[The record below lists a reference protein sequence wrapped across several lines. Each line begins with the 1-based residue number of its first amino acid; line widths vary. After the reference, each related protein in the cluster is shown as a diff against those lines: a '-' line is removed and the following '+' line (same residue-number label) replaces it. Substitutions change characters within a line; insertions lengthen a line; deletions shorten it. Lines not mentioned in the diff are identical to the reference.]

1 MKFAMTRQEKS
12 DLLMQV
18 TELGFK
24 VIIYYYIMLSRNMT
38 ELGLSVIYHIMLN
51 RKMNLT
57 TSYHNIIYI
66 TINNL

>member
-1 MKFAMTRQEKS
+1 M
-12 DLLMQV
+12 
-18 TELGFK
+18 TELGIS
-24 VIIYYYIMLSRNMT
+24 VRYYYIMLSRNMT
-38 ELGLSVIYHIMLN
+38 ELGLSVIYHIMLS